1 MGVSDISRH
10 DETPSGKTLQFP
22 GATSKSRRHDKTPI
36 VTARGSSATQSA
48 TQGAPVTLPSDPA
61 FAIVAKA
68 WDRLPE
74 AIRQGVLAMVKA
86 SSSAH
91 E

>member
-1 MGVSDISRH
+1 MGASDISRH

-36 VTARGSSATQSA
+36 VTARGSSA